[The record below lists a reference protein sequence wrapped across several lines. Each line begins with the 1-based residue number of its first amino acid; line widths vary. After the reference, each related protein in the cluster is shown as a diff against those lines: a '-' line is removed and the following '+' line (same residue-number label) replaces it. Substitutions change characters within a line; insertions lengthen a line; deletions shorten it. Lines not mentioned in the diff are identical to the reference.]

1 MTLQKPDLRILT
13 VWRIRLLVTAVA
25 PSAVTAYF
33 SINRTWAWWLF
44 SASWIAAFLYFYIG
58 YYPIKYRKLSYSLN
72 QTCLVVH
79 CGVIYTRIKAM
90 PLVSIQYVS
99 VSSTP
104 LQQLFGLCSLV
115 VYAAGSTLRLPGLPL
130 QDGILLQGA
139 LTPDGGSHG

>member
-13 VWRIRLLVTAVA
+13 VWRIRLLITVVA

-44 SASWIAAFLYFYIG
+44 SASWIVAFLYFYIG
-58 YYPIKYRKLSYSLN
+58 YYPIKYRKLSYSIN

-90 PLVSIQYVS
+90 PLCSIQYVS
-99 VSSTP
+99 VASTP

-115 VYAAGSTLRLPGLPL
+115 VYAAGSILRLPGLTL
-130 QDGILLQGA
+130 RDGILLQGT
-139 LTPDGGSHG
+139 LTPSEEPNG

>member
-33 SINRTWAWWLF
+33 FINRTWIWWLF

-58 YYPIKYRKLSYSLN
+58 YYPIKYRKLSYSIN
-72 QTCLVVH
+72 QTCLIVH
-79 CGVIYTRIKAM
+79 CGVVYTRIKAM
-90 PLVSIQYVS
+90 PLCSIQYVS

-115 VYAAGSTLRLPGLPL
+115 IYAAGSALRLSGLSL
-130 QDGILLQGA
+130 QDGILLQGT
-139 LTPDGGSHG
+139 LTPHEEPHG

>member
-58 YYPIKYRKLSYSLN
+58 YYPIKYRKLSYSIN
-72 QTCLVVH
+72 QACLVVQIGRAH
-79 CGVIYTRIKAM
+79 V
-90 PLVSIQYVS
+90 
-99 VSSTP
+99 
-104 LQQLFGLCSLV
+104 
-115 VYAAGSTLRLPGLPL
+115 
-130 QDGILLQGA
+130 
-139 LTPDGGSHG
+139 

>member
-58 YYPIKYRKLSYSLN
+58 YYPIKYRKLSYSIN

-79 CGVIYTRIKAM
+79 CGVIYTRIKA
-90 PLVSIQYVS
+90 
-99 VSSTP
+99 STP